1 MRQGGL
7 CGGLEVPIRVA
18 GRKARQSAH
27 RRERDKRMEE
37 AFLDLIPSFFFLQ
50 VLFSALCLHLVFPL
64 PFFCSFLLLPRVTV
78 SFTVS
83 SERRAEATRADDTRA
98 EAASVNISSSLL
110 LPTLCCFALSLTL
123 CSLFCFF
130 VLFRRAFLSSRDPP
144 LIYFRRVATTSRSRR
159 CPVQKKRLGSAGL
172 RWKTE
177 VGFWLWLL
185 VNTECRRRRRG
196 DG

>member
-37 AFLDLIPSFFFLQ
+37 AFLDLIPSFFFFCKCFFL
-50 VLFSALCLHLVFPL
+50 LFVFTWFFPL

-98 EAASVNISSSLL
+98 EAASVNISSSRL

-123 CSLFCFF
+123 CSLFCFS

-144 LIYFRRVATTSRSRR
+144 LISFRRAATASRSRR
-159 CPVQKKRLGSAGL
+159 
-172 RWKTE
+172 
-177 VGFWLWLL
+177 
-185 VNTECRRRRRG
+185 
-196 DG
+196 